1 MRITVKGDPVRV
13 RDVHIVSQAGGSI
26 RQFLLR
32 RLRHFNTVREN
43 TVQRLQKKRE
53 VDTWFDKYLVI

>member
-1 MRITVKGDPVRV
+1 MRVTVKGDPVRV

-32 RLRHFNTVREN
+32 RLRHLHTLREN
-43 TVQRLQKKRE
+43 TVQRLQKKRK